1 MSRLV
6 AISNRVSV
14 PRKGTAPGGL
24 AVGVLAAMR
33 EHGGLWLGWSG
44 EIAQGDPGVVEVVRR
59 DRVSY
64 ATFDL
69 TKPEYDE
76 FYLGFSNGALWPLC
90 HHFLQALHYS
100 EEQYATYLKVNQRFA
115 EHAVRLLKA
124 DDLVWV
130 HDYHLMPLASRLRAL
145 GVDQPIG
152 FFLHIPFPG
161 FDAFRALPVHRELL
175 ESMLAYDLIGFQ
187 TRDDLAA
194 FHAAV
199 TEIWGP
205 DAVLVDGSV
214 RVGQRHIG
222 AQVFPIGVDVTE
234 IQRTAAA
241 APATEAYRRMVAGL
255 LGRRL
260 IIGVDRLDYSKG
272 LVERFRAYE
281 KFLAT
286 YPKNHN
292 DVTFVQIAP
301 LSRTDVEDYSIIR
314 NELEQAAGR
323 TNGRF
328 ADPDWTPV
336 RYLNKNV
343 PHAALMGYLRAAKV
357 GLVTPVRDGMNLVA
371 KEFVAAQDPADPG
384 VLVLS
389 TLAGA
394 ARELT
399 TALLVNPYD
408 VTGMA
413 EALQEALWMPLPQR
427 RERYEGMFEVIR
439 SNDIHAWNQRFIAA
453 LMAAPG
459 EAGSLIWPVDLS
471 RYPLVSALP
480 SDAATTAAI
489 PVSCLASGSSRNTS
503 NPISVPSAGSRLVKV
518 P

>member
-1 MSRLV
+1 MTRLV
-6 AISNRVSV
+6 AISNRVNV
-14 PRKGTAPGGL
+14 PRKGSAPGGL
-24 AVGVLAAMR
+24 GVGVLAAMR
-33 EHGGLWLGWSG
+33 AHGGLWIGWSG
-44 EIAQGDPGVVEVVRR
+44 EIAEGEPGDIEVVRR
-59 DRVSY
+59 DRLAY

-69 TKPEYDE
+69 TKTEYEE

-100 EEQYATYLKVNQRFA
+100 EEHYATYLKVNQRFA
-115 EHAVRLLKA
+115 EHTARLLHP
-124 DDLVWV
+124 DDLIWV
-130 HDYHLMPLASRLRAL
+130 HDYHLIPLASRLRAL
-145 GVDQPIG
+145 GVAQRIG

-161 FDAFRALPVHRELL
+161 FDAFRALPVHREVL
-175 ESMLAYDLIGFQ
+175 ESLLAYDLVGFQ
-187 TRDDLAA
+187 TRDDLDA

-199 TEIWGP
+199 TALWGS
-205 DAVLVDGSV
+205 DAVLADGSV
-214 RVGQRHIG
+214 RAAGRHVS
-222 AQVFPIGVDVTE
+222 ARVFPIGVDVEE
-234 IQRTAAA
+234 IEKTAAA
-241 APATEAYRRMVAGL
+241 APSTEAYRRIVAGL

-286 YPKNHN
+286 YPENHN

-301 LSRTDVEDYSIIR
+301 LSRSDVQEYEIIR
-314 NELEQAAGR
+314 SALEQAAGR

-336 RYLNKNV
+336 RYLNKNI
-343 PHAALMGYLRAAKV
+343 PHVTLMGYLRAAKV

-408 VTGMA
+408 ATGMA
-413 EALQEALWMPLPQR
+413 EALQTALWMPLAQR
-427 RERYEGMFEVIR
+427 QERFEAMMHVVR
-439 SNDIHAWNQRFIAA
+439 TNDIHAWNQHFIEA
-453 LMAAPG
+453 LITAPG
-459 EAGSLIWPVDLS
+459 DAGSLVWPVDVS
-471 RYPLVSALP
+471 RQPRTV
-480 SDAATTAAI
+480 I
-489 PVSCLASGSSRNTS
+489 QPVSGAEGRS
-503 NPISVPSAGSRLVKV
+503 PQ
-518 P
+518 

>member
-1 MSRLV
+1 MTRLV

-14 PRKGTAPGGL
+14 PRKGSAPGGL

-33 EHGGLWLGWSG
+33 AHGGLWIGWSG
-44 EIAQGDPGVVEVVRR
+44 EIAEGEPGDIEVVRR
-59 DRVSY
+59 DRLAY

-69 TKPEYDE
+69 TKTEYEE

-100 EEQYATYLKVNQRFA
+100 EEHYATYLKVNQRFA
-115 EHAVRLLKA
+115 EHTARLLHP

-130 HDYHLMPLASRLRAL
+130 HDYHLIPLASRLRAL
-145 GVDQPIG
+145 GVAQRIG

-161 FDAFRALPVHRELL
+161 FDAFRALPVHREVL
-175 ESMLAYDLIGFQ
+175 ESLLAYDLVGFQ
-187 TRDDLAA
+187 TRDDLDA

-199 TEIWGP
+199 TALWGA
-205 DAVLVDGSV
+205 DAVLADGSV
-214 RVGQRHIG
+214 RAAGRHVS
-222 AQVFPIGVDVTE
+222 AKVFPIGVDVEE
-234 IQRTAAA
+234 IEKTAAA
-241 APATEAYRRMVAGL
+241 APSTEAYRRIVAGL

-281 KFLAT
+281 KFLAS
-286 YPKNHN
+286 YPENHN

-301 LSRTDVEDYSIIR
+301 LSRSDVQEYEIIR
-314 NELEQAAGR
+314 SALEQAAGR

-336 RYLNKNV
+336 RYLNKNI
-343 PHAALMGYLRAAKV
+343 PHVTLMGYLRAAKV

-408 VTGMA
+408 ATGMA
-413 EALQEALWMPLPQR
+413 EALQTALWMPLAQR
-427 RERYEGMFEVIR
+427 QERFEAMMHVVR
-439 SNDIHAWNQRFIAA
+439 TNDIHAWNQHFIEA
-453 LMAAPG
+453 LITAPRD
-459 EAGSLIWPVDLS
+459 AGSLVWPVDVG
-471 RYPLVSALP
+471 RQPRTV
-480 SDAATTAAI
+480 I
-489 PVSCLASGSSRNTS
+489 QPVSGAEGRS
-503 NPISVPSAGSRLVKV
+503 PQ
-518 P
+518 

>member
-1 MSRLV
+1 MTRLV

-14 PRKGTAPGGL
+14 PRKGAAPGGL

-33 EHGGLWLGWSG
+33 KNGGLWIGWSG
-44 EIAQGDPGVVEVVRR
+44 EIAAGEPGAIDVVRR
-59 DRVSY
+59 ERVSY

-69 TKPEYDE
+69 TRTEYEE

-100 EEQYATYLKVNQRFA
+100 EEHYATYLKVNQRFA
-115 EHAVRLLKA
+115 EHTAGLLRPA
-124 DDLVWV
+124 DLIWV
-130 HDYHLMPLASRLRAL
+130 HDYHLMPLASRLRTL
-145 GVDQPIG
+145 GVSQPIG

-161 FDAFRALPVHRELL
+161 FDAFRALPVHEDLL
-175 ESMLAYDLIGFQ
+175 ESLLAYDLIGFQ
-187 TRDDLAA
+187 TRDDLTAFQAA
-194 FHAAV
+194 ITAL
-199 TEIWGP
+199 WGP
-205 DAVLVDGSV
+205 DAVLADGSV
-214 RVGQRHIG
+214 RVGDRHVIV
-222 AQVFPIGVDVTE
+222 QVFPIGVDVEE
-234 IQRTAAA
+234 IQQTAAA
-241 APATEAYRRMVAGL
+241 APQTEAYRRIVAGL

-286 YPKNHN
+286 YPENHN

-301 LSRTDVEDYSIIR
+301 LSRSDVHEYESIR

-336 RYLNKNV
+336 RYLNKNI
-343 PHAALMGYLRAAKV
+343 PHVTLMGYMRAAKV

-399 TALLVNPYD
+399 AALLVNPYD

-413 EALQEALWMPLPQR
+413 EALQTALWMPLAQR
-427 RERYEGMFEVIR
+427 RERYEAMIDIIR
-439 SNDIHAWNQRFIAA
+439 RNDIHAWTERFVAA

-459 EAGSLIWPVDLS
+459 APGSLVWPVNVG
-471 RYPLVSALP
+471 RPPAV
-480 SDAATTAAI
+480 AAH
-489 PVSCLASGSSRNTS
+489 
-503 NPISVPSAGSRLVKV
+503 
-518 P
+518 

>member
-1 MSRLV
+1 MTRLV

-14 PRKGTAPGGL
+14 PRKGSAPGGL
-24 AVGVLAAMR
+24 GVGVLAAMR
-33 EHGGLWLGWSG
+33 AQGGLWIGWSG
-44 EIAQGDPGVVEVVRR
+44 EIAEGEPGEIEVVRR
-59 DRVSY
+59 DRLAY

-69 TKPEYDE
+69 TKTEYEE

-100 EEQYATYLKVNQRFA
+100 EEHYATYLKVNQRFA
-115 EHAVRLLKA
+115 EHTARLLRP
-124 DDLVWV
+124 DDLIWV
-130 HDYHLMPLASRLRAL
+130 HDYHLIPLASRLRAL
-145 GVDQPIG
+145 GVAQRIG

-161 FDAFRALPVHRELL
+161 FDAFRALPVHREVL
-175 ESMLAYDLIGFQ
+175 ESLLAYDLVGFQ
-187 TRDDLAA
+187 TRDDLDA

-199 TEIWGP
+199 TALWGP
-205 DAVLVDGSV
+205 DAVLADGSV
-214 RVGQRHIG
+214 RAAGRHVS
-222 AQVFPIGVDVTE
+222 AKVFPIGVDVEE
-234 IQRTAAA
+234 IEKTAAA
-241 APATEAYRRMVAGL
+241 APSTEAYRRIVAGL

-286 YPKNHN
+286 YPENHN

-301 LSRTDVEDYSIIR
+301 LSRSDVQDYEIIR
-314 NELEQAAGR
+314 TALEQAAGR

-336 RYLNKNV
+336 RYLNKNI
-343 PHAALMGYLRAAKV
+343 PHVTLMGYLRAAKV

-408 VTGMA
+408 ATGMA
-413 EALQEALWMPLPQR
+413 EALQTALWMPLAQR
-427 RERYEGMFEVIR
+427 QERFEAMMHVVR
-439 SNDIHAWNQRFIAA
+439 TNDIHAWNQHFIEA
-453 LMAAPG
+453 LITAPG
-459 EAGSLIWPVDLS
+459 DAGSLVWPVDVG
-471 RYPLVSALP
+471 RQPRPVIPAVSGAEGRSP
-480 SDAATTAAI
+480 Q
-489 PVSCLASGSSRNTS
+489 
-503 NPISVPSAGSRLVKV
+503 
-518 P
+518 

>member
-1 MSRLV
+1 MTRLV

-14 PRKGTAPGGL
+14 PRKGSAPGGL

-33 EHGGLWLGWSG
+33 AHGGLWIGWSG
-44 EIAQGDPGVVEVVRR
+44 EIAEGEPGAVEVVRR
-59 DRVSY
+59 DRLAF

-69 TKPEYDE
+69 TKSEYEE

-100 EEQYATYLKVNQRFA
+100 EEHYATYLKVNQRFA
-115 EHAVRLLKA
+115 EHTAQLLRP

-130 HDYHLMPLASRLRAL
+130 HDYHLIPLGSRLRAL
-145 GVDQPIG
+145 GVAQRLG

-161 FDAFRALPVHRELL
+161 FDAFRALPVHREVL
-175 ESMLAYDLIGFQ
+175 ESLLAYDLVGFQ
-187 TRDDLAA
+187 TRDDRDAFLAA
-194 FHAAV
+194 VAAV
-199 TEIWGP
+199 WGP
-205 DAVLVDGSV
+205 EAVLADGSV
-214 RVGQRHIG
+214 RAAGRHVS
-222 AQVFPIGVDVTE
+222 AQVFPIGVDVEE
-234 IQRTAAA
+234 IEKTAAA
-241 APATEAYRRMVAGL
+241 APSTEAYRRIVAGL

-272 LVERFRAYE
+272 LVERFQAYE

-286 YPKNHN
+286 YPENHN

-301 LSRTDVEDYSIIR
+301 LSRSDVQEYEIIR
-314 NELEQAAGR
+314 SALEQAAGR

-336 RYLNKNV
+336 RYLNKNI
-343 PHAALMGYLRAAKV
+343 PHVTLMGYLRAAKV

-371 KEFVAAQDPADPG
+371 KEFVAAQDPSDPG

-408 VTGMA
+408 ATGVA
-413 EALQEALWMPLPQR
+413 EALQTALWMPLAQR
-427 RERYEGMFEVIR
+427 QERFEAMMHSVR
-439 SNDIHAWNQRFIAA
+439 TNDIHAWNRHFIEA
-453 LMAAPG
+453 LIAAPG
-459 EAGSLIWPVDLS
+459 DAGSLVWPVDAG
-471 RYPLVSALP
+471 RQPLAVVQP
-480 SDAATTAAI
+480 
-489 PVSCLASGSSRNTS
+489 ASGAEGRG
-503 NPISVPSAGSRLVKV
+503 PQ
-518 P
+518 

>member
-1 MSRLV
+1 MTRVV

-33 EHGGLWLGWSG
+33 AHGGLWIGWSG
-44 EIAQGDPGVVEVVRR
+44 QVSESDKGEVDVIRR
-59 DRVSY
+59 ERLSY

-69 TKPEYDE
+69 TKTEYDE
-76 FYLGFSNGALWPLC
+76 FYLGFSNGALWPLF
-90 HHFLQALHYS
+90 HYFLQAFHYS
-100 EEQYATYLKVNQRFA
+100 QEQYATYLKVNQRFA
-115 EHAVRLLKA
+115 ECTVPLLRP
-124 DDLVWV
+124 DDLIWV
-130 HDYHLMPLASRLRAL
+130 HDYHLIPLAARLRAM
-145 GVDQPIG
+145 GVSQPIG

-161 FDAFRALPVHRELL
+161 FGAFRALPVHRELL
-175 ESMLAYDLIGFQ
+175 ESLLAYDLIGFQ
-187 TRDDLAA
+187 TRDDLAG
-194 FHAAV
+194 FRAAV
-199 TEIWGP
+199 AEVFGSE
-205 DAVLVDGSV
+205 AVLGEGSV
-214 RVGQRHIG
+214 RVGQRTIK
-222 AQVFPIGVDVTE
+222 VRVLPIGVDVEE
-234 IQRTAAA
+234 IQKSSAA
-241 APATEAYRRMVAGL
+241 APVTESYRRIVAGL

-272 LVERFRAYE
+272 LVERFQAYE

-286 YPKNHN
+286 YPENHN

-301 LSRTDVEDYSIIR
+301 LSRTDVAEYEVIR
-314 NELEQAAGR
+314 QALEQASGR

-343 PHAALMGYLRAAKV
+343 PHAALMGYMRAAKV
-357 GLVTPVRDGMNLVA
+357 ALVTPLRDGMNLVA

-408 VTGMA
+408 VTACA
-413 EALQEALWMPLPQR
+413 EALQSALWMPLPQR
-427 RERYEGMFEVIR
+427 RERYEAMMAIIR
-439 SNDIHAWNQRFIAA
+439 RNDIHAWIEGFLEA
-453 LMAAPG
+453 LQAPK
-459 EAGSLIWPVDLS
+459 
-471 RYPLVSALP
+471 SAVP
-480 SDAATTAAI
+480 TEAATTAAI
-489 PVSCLASGSSRNTS
+489 PASWAAVGSSRS
-503 NPISVPSAGSRLVKV
+503 SINPIRVATAGSRLVKV

>member
-1 MSRLV
+1 MTRLV
-6 AISNRVSV
+6 AISNRVSL
-14 PRKGTAPGGL
+14 PRKGDAPGGL

-33 EHGGLWLGWSG
+33 AHGGLWIGWSG
-44 EIAQGDPGVVEVVRR
+44 DIADGEPGPVEVVRR
-59 DRVSY
+59 DRLAY

-69 TKPEYDE
+69 TKAEYDE

-100 EEQYATYLKVNQRFA
+100 EEHYATYLMVNQRFA
-115 EHAVRLLKA
+115 EHTARLLRP
-124 DDLVWV
+124 DDLIWV
-130 HDYHLMPLASRLRAL
+130 HDYQLIPLGSRLRAL
-145 GVDQPIG
+145 GVAQRIG

-161 FDAFRALPVHRELL
+161 FDAFRALPVHREVL
-175 ESMLAYDLIGFQ
+175 ESLLAYDLVAFQ

-194 FHAAV
+194 FHQAV
-199 TEIWGP
+199 TAVWGA
-205 DAVLVDGSV
+205 DAVLADGSV
-214 RVGQRHIG
+214 RAAGRHVS
-222 AQVFPIGVDVTE
+222 AQVCPIGVDVEE
-234 IQRTAAA
+234 IEKTAAA
-241 APATEAYRRMVAGL
+241 APSTEAYRRIVAGL

-286 YPKNHN
+286 YPDNHN

-301 LSRTDVEDYSIIR
+301 LSRADVPEYEIIR
-314 NELEQAAGR
+314 NALEQAAGR

-336 RYLNKNV
+336 RYLNKNI
-343 PHAALMGYLRAAKV
+343 PHVTIMGYLRAAKV
-357 GLVTPVRDGMNLVA
+357 GFVTPVRDGMNLVA

-389 TLAGA
+389 SLAGA

-413 EALQEALWMPLPQR
+413 EALQSALWMPLPQR
-427 RERYEGMFEVIR
+427 QERFEAMMNVVR
-439 SNDIHAWNQRFIAA
+439 TNDIHAWNQRFIEA
-453 LMAAPG
+453 LIAAPG
-459 EAGSLIWPVDLS
+459 AAGSLVWPVDAG
-471 RYPLVSALP
+471 RRPR
-480 SDAATTAAI
+480 ATIIQA
-489 PVSCLASGSSRNTS
+489 ASG
-503 NPISVPSAGSRLVKV
+503 AGNRG
-518 P
+518 PQ

>member
-1 MSRLV
+1 MTRVV

-14 PRKGTAPGGL
+14 PRKGSAPGGL

-33 EHGGLWLGWSG
+33 AHGGLWIGWSG
-44 EIAQGDPGVVEVVRR
+44 QEAEAQVGPVEVLRR
-59 DRVSY
+59 DRLSF

-69 TKPEYDE
+69 TKPEYDD
-76 FYLGFSNGALWPLC
+76 FYLGFSNGALWPLF
-90 HHFLQALHYS
+90 HHFLQAFHYS
-100 EEQYATYLKVNQRFA
+100 QEQYATYLQVNQRFA
-115 EHAVRLLKA
+115 EHTVPLLRP
-124 DDLVWV
+124 DDLIWV
-130 HDYHLMPLASRLRAL
+130 HDYHMIPLASRLRAL
-145 GVDQPIG
+145 GVTQRIG

-175 ESMLAYDLIGFQ
+175 ESLLAYDLIGFQ
-187 TRDDLAA
+187 TRDDLGA
-194 FHAAV
+194 FRAAV
-199 TEIWGP
+199 AEVWGAAALA
-205 DAVLVDGSV
+205 DEGCVQVGER
-214 RVGQRHIG
+214 RVS
-222 AQVFPIGVDVTE
+222 AQVFPIGVDVHE
-234 IQRTAAA
+234 IQKTAAA
-241 APATEAYRRMVAGL
+241 APSTEAYRRIVAGL

-281 KFLAT
+281 QFLAT
-286 YPKNHN
+286 YPENHN

-301 LSRTDVEDYSIIR
+301 LSRTDVQEYEVIR
-314 NELEQAAGR
+314 RALEQASGR

-357 GLVTPVRDGMNLVA
+357 ALVTPLRDGMNLVA

-384 VLVLS
+384 VLILS

-408 VTGMA
+408 VTGVA
-413 EALQEALWMPLPQR
+413 EALQAALWMPLAQR
-427 RERYEGMFEVIR
+427 RERYEAMMEVLR
-439 SNDIHAWNQRFIAA
+439 ANDIHAWNQRFIAA
-453 LMAAPG
+453 LQAPG
-459 EAGSLIWPVDLS
+459 TAVRRPGLKP
-471 RYPLVSALP
+471 
-480 SDAATTAAI
+480 AAT
-489 PVSCLASGSSRNTS
+489 
-503 NPISVPSAGSRLVKV
+503 SARRAPGGARILNLR
-518 P
+518 

>member
-1 MSRLV
+1 MTRVV

-14 PRKGTAPGGL
+14 PRKGAAPGGL

-33 EHGGLWLGWSG
+33 AHGGLWIGWSG
-44 EIAQGDPGVVEVVRR
+44 EVAEGDAGRVELTRR
-59 DRVSY
+59 ERLAF

-69 TKPEYDE
+69 TRAEYDD
-76 FYLGFSNGALWPLC
+76 FYLGFSNGALWPLF
-90 HHFLQALHYS
+90 HHFLQAFHYS
-100 EEQYATYLKVNQRFA
+100 EEQYATYLRVNQRFA
-115 EHAVRLLKA
+115 EHTVALLRA
-124 DDLVWV
+124 DDLIWV
-130 HDYHLMPLASRLRAL
+130 HDYHLMPLASRLRSL
-145 GVDQPIG
+145 GVSQRIG

-161 FDAFRALPVHRELL
+161 FGAFRALPVHRELL
-175 ESMLAYDLIGFQ
+175 QSLLAYDLVGFQ
-187 TRDDLAA
+187 TRDDLAG

-199 TEIWGP
+199 AEVFGP
-205 DAVLVDGSV
+205 GAVLADGSV
-214 RVGQRHIG
+214 RVGERQVS
-222 AQVFPIGVDVTE
+222 AQIFPIGVDVEE
-234 IQRTAAA
+234 IQQASAA
-241 APATEAYRRMVAGL
+241 APTTEAYRRIVAGL

-286 YPKNHN
+286 YPENHN

-301 LSRTDVEDYSIIR
+301 LSRSDVAEYEVIR
-314 NELEQAAGR
+314 HALEQASGR

-357 GLVTPVRDGMNLVA
+357 ALVTPLRDGMNLVA
-371 KEFVAAQDPADPG
+371 KEFIAAQDPADPG

-408 VTGMA
+408 VTGVA
-413 EALQEALWMPLPQR
+413 EALQTALWMPLPQR
-427 RERYEGMFEVIR
+427 RERYEAMMQSLR
-439 SNDIHAWNQRFIAA
+439 SNDIHAWNRRFLEA
-453 LMAAPG
+453 LQAPR
-459 EAGSLIWPVDLS
+459 SP
-471 RYPLVSALP
+471 LP
-480 SDAATTAAI
+480 SADSTVTARPARAGPRRSRHTFRHAATHH
-489 PVSCLASGSSRNTS
+489 PER
-503 NPISVPSAGSRLVKV
+503 
-518 P
+518 

>member
-1 MSRLV
+1 MTRLV
-6 AISNRVSV
+6 AISNRVNV
-14 PRKGTAPGGL
+14 PRKGSAPGGL
-24 AVGVLAAMR
+24 GVGVLAAMR
-33 EHGGLWLGWSG
+33 ARGGLWIGWSG
-44 EIAQGDPGVVEVVRR
+44 EIAEGQPGDIEVVRR
-59 DRVSY
+59 DRLAY

-69 TKPEYDE
+69 TKTEYEE

-100 EEQYATYLKVNQRFA
+100 EEHYATYLKVNQRFA
-115 EHAVRLLKA
+115 EHTARLLHP
-124 DDLVWV
+124 DDLIWV
-130 HDYHLMPLASRLRAL
+130 HDYHLIPLASRLRAL
-145 GVDQPIG
+145 GVAQRIG

-161 FDAFRALPVHRELL
+161 FDAFRALPVHREVL
-175 ESMLAYDLIGFQ
+175 ESLLAYDLVGFQ
-187 TRDDLAA
+187 TRDDLDA

-199 TEIWGP
+199 TALWGP
-205 DAVLVDGSV
+205 DAVLADGSV
-214 RVGQRHIG
+214 RAAGRHVS
-222 AQVFPIGVDVTE
+222 AQVFPIGVDVEE
-234 IQRTAAA
+234 IEKTAAA
-241 APATEAYRRMVAGL
+241 APSTEAYRRMVAGL

-286 YPKNHN
+286 YPENHN

-301 LSRTDVEDYSIIR
+301 LSRSDVQEYEIIR
-314 NELEQAAGR
+314 SALEQAAGR

-336 RYLNKNV
+336 RYLNKNI
-343 PHAALMGYLRAAKV
+343 PHVTLMGYLRAAKV

-408 VTGMA
+408 ATGMA
-413 EALQEALWMPLPQR
+413 EALQTALWMPLAQR
-427 RERYEGMFEVIR
+427 QERFEAMMQVVR
-439 SNDIHAWNQRFIAA
+439 TNDIHAWNQHFIEA
-453 LMAAPG
+453 LITAPG
-459 EAGSLIWPVDLS
+459 DAGSLVWPVDVN
-471 RYPLVSALP
+471 RQPRTV
-480 SDAATTAAI
+480 I
-489 PVSCLASGSSRNTS
+489 QPVSGAEGRS
-503 NPISVPSAGSRLVKV
+503 PQ
-518 P
+518 

>member
-1 MSRLV
+1 MTRLV
-6 AISNRVSV
+6 AISNRVNV
-14 PRKGTAPGGL
+14 PRKGSAPGGL

-33 EHGGLWLGWSG
+33 AHGGLWIGWSG
-44 EIAQGDPGVVEVVRR
+44 EISDGEPGSIEVIRR
-59 DRVSY
+59 DRLAY

-69 TKPEYDE
+69 TKSEYEE

-100 EEQYATYLKVNQRFA
+100 EEHYATYLKVNQRFA
-115 EHAVRLLKA
+115 EHTARLLRP
-124 DDLVWV
+124 DDLLWV
-130 HDYHLMPLASRLRAL
+130 HDYHLIPLGSRLRAL
-145 GVDQPIG
+145 GVAQRIG

-161 FDAFRALPVHRELL
+161 FDAFRALPVHREVL
-175 ESMLAYDLIGFQ
+175 ESLLAYDLIGFQ
-187 TRDDLAA
+187 TRDDRDA
-194 FHAAV
+194 FLAAV
-199 TEIWGP
+199 TAVWGP
-205 DAVLVDGSV
+205 EAVLADGSV
-214 RVGQRHIG
+214 CAAGRHVS
-222 AQVFPIGVDVTE
+222 AQVIPIGVDVEE
-234 IQRTAAA
+234 IEKIAAA
-241 APATEAYRRMVAGL
+241 APSTEAYRRIVAGL

-286 YPKNHN
+286 YPDNHN

-301 LSRTDVEDYSIIR
+301 LSRSDVQEYETIR
-314 NELEQAAGR
+314 NALEQAAGR

-336 RYLNKNV
+336 RYLNKNI
-343 PHAALMGYLRAAKV
+343 PHVTLMGYLRAAKV

-413 EALQEALWMPLPQR
+413 DALQTALWMPLAQR
-427 RERYEGMFEVIR
+427 QERFEAMMHVVR
-439 SNDIHAWNQRFIAA
+439 TNDIHAWNQHFIEA
-453 LMAAPG
+453 LIAAPG
-459 EAGSLIWPVDLS
+459 AAGSLIWPVD
-471 RYPLVSALP
+471 
-480 SDAATTAAI
+480 AARQPRAVLQ
-489 PVSCLASGSSRNTS
+489 PGSGAEGRS
-503 NPISVPSAGSRLVKV
+503 PQ
-518 P
+518 

>member
-1 MSRLV
+1 LTRVV

-14 PRKGTAPGGL
+14 PRKGAAPGGL

-33 EHGGLWLGWSG
+33 AHGGLWIGWSG
-44 EIAQGDPGVVEVVRR
+44 EVAEGEPGGLELTRR
-59 DRVSY
+59 ERLAF

-69 TKPEYDE
+69 TKSEYDE
-76 FYLGFSNGALWPLC
+76 FYLGFSNGALWPLF
-90 HHFLQALHYS
+90 HHFLQAFHYS
-100 EEQYATYLKVNQRFA
+100 EEQYATYLRVNQRFA
-115 EHAVRLLKA
+115 EHTVPLLRA
-124 DDLVWV
+124 DDLIWV
-130 HDYHLMPLASRLRAL
+130 HDYHLIPLAARLRAM
-145 GVDQPIG
+145 GVAQRIG

-175 ESMLAYDLIGFQ
+175 QSLLAYDLIGFQ
-187 TRDDLAA
+187 TRDDLAG

-199 TEIWGP
+199 TEVWGP
-205 DAVLVDGSV
+205 EAVLADGSV
-214 RVGQRHIG
+214 RVADRQVN
-222 AQVFPIGVDVTE
+222 AQVFPIGVDVEE
-234 IQRTAAA
+234 IQKVSAA
-241 APATEAYRRMVAGL
+241 APATEAYRRIVAGL

-286 YPKNHN
+286 YPENHN

-301 LSRTDVEDYSIIR
+301 LSRTDVAEYEVIR
-314 NELEQAAGR
+314 QALEQASGR

-343 PHAALMGYLRAAKV
+343 PHGALMGYLRAAKV
-357 GLVTPVRDGMNLVA
+357 ALVTPLRDGMNLVA
-371 KEFVAAQDPADPG
+371 KEFIAAQDPADPG

-408 VTGMA
+408 VTGVA
-413 EALQEALWMPLPQR
+413 EALQTALWMPLPQR
-427 RERYEGMFEVIR
+427 RERYEVMFNSIR
-439 SNDIHAWNQRFIAA
+439 SNDIHAWNRRFLAA
-453 LMAAPG
+453 LQAPNTPLPAAP
-459 EAGSLIWPVDLS
+459 
-471 RYPLVSALP
+471 
-480 SDAATTAAI
+480 TTALVRAT
-489 PVSCLASGSSRNTS
+489 PTR
-503 NPISVPSAGSRLVKV
+503 AGRARSTLPAAMQYPDR
-518 P
+518 

>member
-1 MSRLV
+1 
-6 AISNRVSV
+6 
-14 PRKGTAPGGL
+14 
-24 AVGVLAAMR
+24 
-33 EHGGLWLGWSG
+33 
-44 EIAQGDPGVVEVVRR
+44 
-59 DRVSY
+59 
-64 ATFDL
+64 
-69 TKPEYDE
+69 
-76 FYLGFSNGALWPLC
+76 
-90 HHFLQALHYS
+90 
-100 EEQYATYLKVNQRFA
+100 
-115 EHAVRLLKA
+115 
-124 DDLVWV
+124 
-130 HDYHLMPLASRLRAL
+130 MPSA
-145 GVDQPIG
+145 IG

-175 ESMLAYDLIGFQ
+175 ECLLAYDLVGFQ

-199 TEIWGP
+199 AEVCG
-205 DAVLVDGSV
+205 AQALLADGSV
-214 RVGQRHIG
+214 QIGGRRVS
-222 AQVFPIGVDVTE
+222 AQVFPIGVDVDE
-234 IQRTAAA
+234 IQKTAAA
-241 APATEAYRRMVAGL
+241 APSTEAYRRIVAGL

-286 YPKNHN
+286 YPENHN

-301 LSRTDVEDYSIIR
+301 LSRTDVHEYEVIR
-314 NELEQAAGR
+314 KALEQASGR

-357 GLVTPVRDGMNLVA
+357 ALVTPLRDGMNLVA
-371 KEFVAAQDPADPG
+371 KEFVAAQDSADPG

-399 TALLVNPYD
+399 SALLVNPYD
-408 VTGMA
+408 VTGVA
-413 EALQEALWMPLPQR
+413 EALQTALWMPLAQR
-427 RERYEGMFEVIR
+427 RERYEAMISVVR
-439 SNDIHAWNQRFIAA
+439 SHDVHDWNRRFIAA
-453 LMAAPG
+453 LQAPKIAAPREATTMAAMPISC
-459 EAGSLIWPVDLS
+459 A
-471 RYPLVSALP
+471 LV
-480 SDAATTAAI
+480 
-489 PVSCLASGSSRNTS
+489 GSSRNTS
-503 NPISVPSAGSRLVKV
+503 SPIKAPIAGSRLVNV

>member
-1 MSRLV
+1 MTRLV

-14 PRKGTAPGGL
+14 PRKGAAPGGL

-33 EHGGLWLGWSG
+33 AHGGLWIGWSG
-44 EIAQGDPGVVEVVRR
+44 EIAEGEPGGVEVIRR
-59 DRVSY
+59 DRLAY

-69 TKPEYDE
+69 TKSEYEE

-100 EEQYATYLKVNQRFA
+100 EEHYATYLKVNQRFA
-115 EHAVRLLKA
+115 EHAARLLRP
-124 DDLVWV
+124 DDLLWV
-130 HDYHLMPLASRLRAL
+130 HDYHLVPLASRLRAL
-145 GVDQPIG
+145 GVAQRIG

-175 ESMLAYDLIGFQ
+175 ESLLAYDLVGFQ
-187 TRDDLAA
+187 TRDDLDG

-199 TEIWGP
+199 TAVWGP
-205 DAVLVDGSV
+205 DAVLADGSV
-214 RVGQRHIG
+214 RAAGRHVS
-222 AQVFPIGVDVTE
+222 AQVFPIGVDVEE
-234 IQRTAAA
+234 IEKTAAA
-241 APATEAYRRMVAGL
+241 APSTEAYRRIVAGL

-281 KFLAT
+281 KFLAS
-286 YPKNHN
+286 YPENHN
-292 DVTFVQIAP
+292 DVTYVQIAP
-301 LSRTDVEDYSIIR
+301 LSRSDVQEYEIIR
-314 NELEQAAGR
+314 NALEQAAGR

-336 RYLNKNV
+336 RYLNKNI
-343 PHAALMGYLRAAKV
+343 PHVTLMGYLRAAKV

-408 VTGMA
+408 ATGVA
-413 EALQEALWMPLPQR
+413 EALQTALWMPLAQR
-427 RERYEGMFEVIR
+427 QERFEAMMQVVR
-439 SNDIHAWNQRFIAA
+439 TNDIHAWNQHFIEA
-453 LMAAPG
+453 LIAAPG
-459 EAGSLIWPVDLS
+459 EAGSLVWPVDAG
-471 RYPLVSALP
+471 RQPRTVTQP
-480 SDAATTAAI
+480 G
-489 PVSCLASGSSRNTS
+489 SGAEGRS
-503 NPISVPSAGSRLVKV
+503 PQ
-518 P
+518 

>member
-14 PRKGTAPGGL
+14 PRKGSTPGGL

-33 EHGGLWLGWSG
+33 AHGGLWIGWSG
-44 EIAQGDPGVVEVVRR
+44 QIAETDGAVRGVDIVRR
-59 DRVSY
+59 ERLTY

-69 TKPEYDE
+69 TRPEYDE
-76 FYLGFSNGALWPLC
+76 FYLGFSNGALWPLF
-90 HHFLQALHYS
+90 HHFLQAFNFS
-100 EEQYATYLKVNQRFA
+100 QEQYATYLNVNRRFA
-115 EHAVRLLKA
+115 EHTVPLLQA
-124 DDLVWV
+124 DDLIWV
-130 HDYHLMPLASRLRAL
+130 HDYHLVPLAGCLRSL
-145 GVDQPIG
+145 GVAQRIG

-161 FDAFRALPVHRELL
+161 FDTLRALPVYRELL
-175 ESMLAYDLIGFQ
+175 ESLLAYDLVGFQ
-187 TRDDLAA
+187 TQDDLAA

-199 TEIWGP
+199 RAEWG
-205 DAVLVDGSV
+205 DAAVQEDGAV
-214 RVGQRHIG
+214 QVGARRVS
-222 AQVFPIGVDVTE
+222 AQVFPIGVDVAE
-234 IQRTAAA
+234 IQHTSSA
-241 APATEAYRRMVAGL
+241 APATESYRRIVAGL

-281 KFLAT
+281 QFLAA
-286 YPKNHN
+286 YPENHN

-301 LSRTDVEDYSIIR
+301 LSRTDVQEYETIR
-314 NELEQAAGR
+314 RALEQASGR

-343 PHAALMGYLRAAKV
+343 PHGALMGYLRAAKV
-357 GLVTPVRDGMNLVA
+357 ALVTPLRDGMNLVA

-384 VLVLS
+384 VLILS

-408 VTGMA
+408 VASVA
-413 EALQEALWMPLPQR
+413 EALQTALWMPLAQR
-427 RERYEGMFEVIR
+427 RERYEAMMEVIR
-439 SNDIHAWNQRFIAA
+439 RNDIHAWNQRFIAA
-453 LMAAPG
+453 LDSPGGRVPRAAG
-459 EAGSLIWPVDLS
+459 IA
-471 RYPLVSALP
+471 ALP
-480 SDAATTAAI
+480 ARRAAAG
-489 PVSCLASGSSRNTS
+489 ASRFVNR
-503 NPISVPSAGSRLVKV
+503 P
-518 P
+518 

>member
-1 MSRLV
+1 
-6 AISNRVSV
+6 
-14 PRKGTAPGGL
+14 
-24 AVGVLAAMR
+24 MR
-33 EHGGLWLGWSG
+33 AQGGLWVGWSG
-44 EIAQGDPGVVEVVRR
+44 EIAEGEPGDIEVVRR
-59 DRVSY
+59 ERLAF

-69 TKPEYDE
+69 TKREYDE

-90 HHFLQALHYS
+90 HYFLQALHYS
-100 EEQYATYLKVNQRFA
+100 EEQYATYLSVNQRFA
-115 EHAVRLLKA
+115 QHTVRLLQPG
-124 DDLVWV
+124 DLIWV
-130 HDYHLMPLASRLRAL
+130 HDYHLMPLASCLRAL
-145 GVDQPIG
+145 GVAQPIG

-175 ESMLAYDLIGFQ
+175 ESLLAYDLIGFQ

-199 TEIWGP
+199 VEVWSP
-205 DAVLVDGSV
+205 EAVLPDGSV
-214 RVGQRHIG
+214 RVAGRHVS
-222 AQVFPIGVDVTE
+222 AQVLPIGVDATE
-234 IQRTAAA
+234 IQETAAA
-241 APATEAYRRMVAGL
+241 APSTETYRRMVAGL

-286 YPKNHN
+286 YPENHN

-301 LSRTDVEDYSIIR
+301 LSRTDVQGYEIIR
-314 NELEQAAGR
+314 NALEQAAGR

-343 PHAALMGYLRAAKV
+343 PHAALMGYLRVAKV

-413 EALQEALWMPLPQR
+413 EALQAALWMPLAQR
-427 RERYEGMFEVIR
+427 RERYEGMIEVVR
-439 SNDIHAWNQRFIAA
+439 SNDIHAWNQRFIQA
-453 LMAAPG
+453 LSAAPG
-459 EAGSLIWPVDLS
+459 ESGSLVWPVDKT
-471 RYPLVSALP
+471 RYPHVA
-480 SDAATTAAI
+480 
-489 PVSCLASGSSRNTS
+489 V
-503 NPISVPSAGSRLVKV
+503 V
-518 P
+518 

>member
-1 MSRLV
+1 MTRLV

-14 PRKGTAPGGL
+14 PRKGSAPGGL

-33 EHGGLWLGWSG
+33 DHGGLWIGWSG
-44 EIAQGDPGVVEVVRR
+44 EIAEGEPGDVEVVRR
-59 DRVSY
+59 DRLAY

-69 TKPEYDE
+69 TKSEYEE

-100 EEQYATYLKVNQRFA
+100 EEHYATYLKVNQRFA
-115 EHAVRLLKA
+115 EHTARLLRP
-124 DDLVWV
+124 DDLIWV
-130 HDYHLMPLASRLRAL
+130 HDYHLIPLASRLRAL
-145 GVDQPIG
+145 GVAQRIG

-161 FDAFRALPVHRELL
+161 FDAFRALPVHREVL
-175 ESMLAYDLIGFQ
+175 ESLLAYDLVGFQ
-187 TRDDLAA
+187 TRDDLDA

-199 TEIWGP
+199 TAVWGP
-205 DAVLVDGSV
+205 DAVLADGSV
-214 RVGQRHIG
+214 RAAGRHVGAR
-222 AQVFPIGVDVTE
+222 VFPIGVDVEE
-234 IQRTAAA
+234 IEKTAAA
-241 APATEAYRRMVAGL
+241 APSTEAYRRIVAGL

-286 YPKNHN
+286 YPENHN

-301 LSRTDVEDYSIIR
+301 LSRSDVQEYEIIR
-314 NELEQAAGR
+314 TALEQAAGR

-336 RYLNKNV
+336 RYLNKNI
-343 PHAALMGYLRAAKV
+343 PHVTLMGYLRAAKV
-357 GLVTPVRDGMNLVA
+357 GFVTPVRDGMNLVA

-408 VTGMA
+408 ATGMA
-413 EALQEALWMPLPQR
+413 EALQTALWMPLAQR
-427 RERYEGMFEVIR
+427 QERFEAMMRVVR
-439 SNDIHAWNQRFIAA
+439 TNDIHAWNQHFIEA
-453 LMAAPG
+453 LITAPG
-459 EAGSLIWPVDLS
+459 DAGSLVWPVDVG
-471 RYPLVSALP
+471 RQPRAVMQ
-480 SDAATTAAI
+480 
-489 PVSCLASGSSRNTS
+489 PVSGAEGRS
-503 NPISVPSAGSRLVKV
+503 PQ
-518 P
+518 

>member
-1 MSRLV
+1 
-6 AISNRVSV
+6 
-14 PRKGTAPGGL
+14 
-24 AVGVLAAMR
+24 MR
-33 EHGGLWLGWSG
+33 EHGGLWIGWSG
-44 EIAQGDPGVVEVVRR
+44 QVAESAAPKVEVVRR
-59 DRVSY
+59 EVVRRERLTF

-69 TKPEYDE
+69 NKSEYEE
-76 FYLGFSNGALWPLC
+76 FYLGFSNGALWPLF
-90 HHFLQALHYS
+90 HHFLQAFRYS
-100 EEQYATYLKVNQRFA
+100 ENEYATYLRVNQRFA
-115 EHAVRLLKA
+115 EHTVPLLRA
-124 DDLVWV
+124 DDLIWV
-130 HDYHLMPLASRLRAL
+130 HDYHLMPLASRLRTM
-145 GVDQPIG
+145 GVAQPIG

-161 FDAFRALPVHRELL
+161 FDAFRALAGASRIAGMPAGLR
-175 ESMLAYDLIGFQ
+175 SGGFQ

-199 TEIWGP
+199 AEVCGP
-205 DAVLVDGSV
+205 QALLADGSV
-214 RVGQRHIG
+214 QVGARRVS

-234 IQRTAAA
+234 IQKTAAA
-241 APATEAYRRMVAGL
+241 APSTEAYRRIVAGL

-286 YPKNHN
+286 YPENHN

-301 LSRTDVEDYSIIR
+301 LSRTDVHEYEIIR
-314 NELEQAAGR
+314 NALEQASGR

-357 GLVTPVRDGMNLVA
+357 ALVTPLRDGMNLVA
-371 KEFVAAQDPADPG
+371 KEFVAAQDAADPG

-408 VTGMA
+408 VTGVA
-413 EALQEALWMPLPQR
+413 EALQTALWMPLAQR
-427 RERYEGMFEVIR
+427 RERYEAMISVIR
-439 SNDIHAWNQRFIAA
+439 SHDIHDWNRRFMAA
-453 LMAAPG
+453 LQAPKSAVPSEATTMAAMPISC
-459 EAGSLIWPVDLS
+459 A
-471 RYPLVSALP
+471 LV
-480 SDAATTAAI
+480 
-489 PVSCLASGSSRNTS
+489 GSSRNTS
-503 NPISVPSAGSRLVKV
+503 SPFKAPIAGSRLVNV

>member
-1 MSRLV
+1 LTRVV

-14 PRKGTAPGGL
+14 PRKGAAPGGL

-33 EHGGLWLGWSG
+33 AHGGLWIGWSG
-44 EIAQGDPGVVEVVRR
+44 EVAEGDPGGVELTRR
-59 DRVSY
+59 ERLAF

-69 TKPEYDE
+69 TRPEYDE
-76 FYLGFSNGALWPLC
+76 FYLGFSNGALWPLF
-90 HHFLQALHYS
+90 HHFLQAFHYS
-100 EEQYATYLKVNQRFA
+100 EQQYASYLRVNQRFA
-115 EHAVRLLKA
+115 QHTMPLLRA
-124 DDLVWV
+124 DDVIWV
-130 HDYHLMPLASRLRAL
+130 HDYHLMPLAACLRAL
-145 GVDQPIG
+145 GVAQRIG

-175 ESMLAYDLIGFQ
+175 QSLLAYDLIGFQ
-187 TRDDLAA
+187 TRDDLAG

-199 TEIWGP
+199 TEVWGP
-205 DAVLVDGSV
+205 GAVLEDGSV
-214 RVGQRHIG
+214 CVAERQVS
-222 AQVFPIGVDVTE
+222 AQVFPIGVDVAE
-234 IQRTAAA
+234 IQKASAA
-241 APATEAYRRMVAGL
+241 APATEAYRRIVAGL

-286 YPKNHN
+286 YPENHN

-301 LSRTDVEDYSIIR
+301 LSRTDVAEYEVIR
-314 NELEQAAGR
+314 NALEQASGR

-357 GLVTPVRDGMNLVA
+357 GLVTPLRDGMNLVA
-371 KEFVAAQDPADPG
+371 KEFIAAQDPADPG

-408 VTGMA
+408 VTGVA
-413 EALQEALWMPLPQR
+413 EALQTALWMPLPQR
-427 RERYEGMFEVIR
+427 RERYEAMMQVIR
-439 SNDIHAWNQRFIAA
+439 SNDIHTWNRRFLEALQAPKTPLPNAVTNLTVTPVRSSQGAA
-453 LMAAPG
+453 HAAFR
-459 EAGSLIWPVDLS
+459 S
-471 RYPLVSALP
+471 
-480 SDAATTAAI
+480 AATHH
-489 PVSCLASGSSRNTS
+489 PDR
-503 NPISVPSAGSRLVKV
+503 
-518 P
+518 